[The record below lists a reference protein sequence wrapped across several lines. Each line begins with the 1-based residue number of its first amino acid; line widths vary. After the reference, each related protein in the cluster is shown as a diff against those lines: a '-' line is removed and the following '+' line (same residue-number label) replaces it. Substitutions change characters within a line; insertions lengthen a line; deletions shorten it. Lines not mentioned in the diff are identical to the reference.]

1 MLPFVLL
8 AAPLAHVDEI
18 HVLHSAG
25 TTNPSKLFWE
35 SMQLITERARLPL
48 KLTYRA
54 VGSSTGQKEFLGDT
68 NNYTALSARRRL
80 APAEPPAR
88 GPPPLPPLLP
98 LLLPLAPPLVVSWC
112 VACALWQTT
121 LARATFR

>member
-1 MLPFVLL
+1 M
-8 AAPLAHVDEI
+8 DERTRI
-18 HVLHSAG
+18 PV
-25 TTNPSKLFWE
+25 K
-35 SMQLITERARLPL
+35 R
-48 KLTYRA
+48 TYRA

-68 NNYTALSARRRL
+68 NNYTALSARRRR

-88 GPPPLPPLLP
+88 GSPLLPPLPP
-98 LLLPLAPPLVVSWC
+98 LLLPLAPPCVVSWC